1 MSFHVLLFSWN
12 SMSKETYLQEDYV
25 GVLWPITIGLFW
37 HIRWSLVS
45 ISFHA
50 IICRKSPTHI
60 ESMLFFCDYVHRAL
74 LTSHFVF
81 RVDFFSYIGLFWHS
95 IAVHRL
101 RNGVLGAR
109 IYIYIFLWVSCV
121 CLFLMYTDLFWHIIA
136 VHRVR
141 DSGLGTWVHLSCR
154 YDKRVAYSRRHAR
167 LVWSVSP
174 FFFKSTHLY

>member
-1 MSFHVLLFSWN
+1 MTYNHRSLLTYTLVSCVHLFSCNNLSKESYAHREYAVLLWLCAQGSF
-12 SMSKETYLQEDYV
+12 D
-25 GVLWPITIGLFW
+25 
-37 HIRWSLVS
+37 
-45 ISFHA
+45 ISFRLS
-50 IICRKSPTHI
+50 CRF
-60 ESMLFFCDYVHRAL
+60 LFI
-74 LTSHFVF
+74 
-81 RVDFFSYIGLFWHS
+81 YIGLFWHS

-121 CLFLMYTDLFWHIIA
+121 CLFFLYADLFWHIIA

-141 DSGLGTWVHLSCR
+141 NSGLGTWVHLSCR